1 MNRRISIL
9 LVTVLCGLLLLAP
22 AARAA
27 SEARPPSNA
36 NAPGATLASTL
47 STITG
52 VAISPLLGMGGV
64 GAWKYF
70 HTPSEKRTAL
80 PWYAQI
86 WFWCPALVLALLV
99 FLKDALGTAAP
110 TALKK
115 PLDVAETVEHKI
127 CGLIAIG
134 AFVPIFAYLSGSGA
148 GDSASSLSGSG
159 MAAIELNWLY
169 GLLMVP
175 IGMIICAIVFMAS
188 NAINILIL
196 LSPFTTVDTA
206 LKAFRGLLLS
216 SVVITSL
223 INSTVGLVWAAII
236 ILVAWFV
243 AGWSYR
249 LSTLGMIYLWD
260 LFTFRRKRF
269 TPDPRTNSVFLGRRL
284 EKVPVRTYG
293 RIERDGQNR
302 LVFRYK
308 PLLVLPEKQL
318 LLPEGTYSVGR
329 GLFASDVVLV
339 KDQGMQEILLLP
351 PRYRSHEE
359 QLAKIY
365 GMNGVVPVGLCAVW
379 NWIKEMMGFGTC
391 RKIQEQ
397 PA

>member
-1 MNRRISIL
+1 MNRRMSIL
-9 LVTVLCGLLLLAP
+9 LVTVLSGLLLLAP
-22 AARAA
+22 VARAA
-27 SEARPPSNA
+27 SDSKPVSNA
-36 NAPGATLASTL
+36 AAPGATIANTV

-70 HTPSEKRTAL
+70 HTPPEKRAGL
-80 PWYAQI
+80 PWYARF

-99 FLKDALGTAAP
+99 FLKDVLGTAAP

-134 AFVPIFAYLSGSGA
+134 VFVPVFAYLSGSGA
-148 GDSASSLSGSG
+148 GDSSTSLSASG

-175 IGMIICAIVFMAS
+175 IGMIVCAIVFLAS

-196 LSPFTTVDTA
+196 LSPFTVVDTA
-206 LKAFRGLLLS
+206 LKAFRGILLS

-223 INSTVGLVWAAII
+223 INSTVGLAWAAII
-236 ILVAWFV
+236 ILVAWLV

-249 LSTLGMIYLWD
+249 LTTLGMVYLWD

-293 RIERDGQNR
+293 RIEPAEQNR

-308 PLLVLPEKQL
+308 PWMVLPEKQL
-318 LLPEGTYSVGR
+318 LLPAGTYAVGR
-329 GLFASDVVLV
+329 GLISSDVVQLQ
-339 KDQGMQEILLLP
+339 DQGMQEILLLP

-379 NWIKEMMGFGTC
+379 NWIKEMLGFGDI
-391 RKIQEQ
+391 RKPQAQ
-397 PA
+397 TA

>member
-1 MNRRISIL
+1 MSIL
-9 LVTVLCGLLLLAP
+9 LVTVLCGLLLLVP
-22 AARAA
+22 AASAA
-27 SEARPPSNA
+27 SDSKPVSNA
-36 NAPGATLASTL
+36 TAPGATIANTV

-70 HTPSEKRTAL
+70 HTPPEKRAGL
-80 PWYAQI
+80 PWYARF

-134 AFVPIFAYLSGSGA
+134 VFVPIFAYLSGSGA
-148 GDSASSLSGSG
+148 GDSSASLSGSG

-175 IGMIICAIVFMAS
+175 IGMIVCAIVFLAS

-196 LSPFTTVDTA
+196 LSPFTVVDTA
-206 LKAFRGLLLS
+206 LKAFRGILLS

-293 RIERDGQNR
+293 RIEPAGQNR

-308 PLLVLPEKQL
+308 PWLVLPEKQL
-318 LLPEGTYSVGR
+318 SLPAGTYAVGR
-329 GLFASDVVLV
+329 GLISSDVVLLQ
-339 KDQGMQEILLLP
+339 DQGMQEILLLP

-359 QLAKIY
+359 ELAKIY

-379 NWIKEMMGFGTC
+379 NWIKEMLGFGAC
-391 RKIQEQ
+391 RKPQTQ
-397 PA
+397 TT